1 MMMVISEIINDNFD
15 WICNKYDEKRGE
27 QNLDNIIQHR
37 RKERKK
43 KKNKRKLVQGE
54 EIGCTEYPTFQSA
67 TSSPISFSPNRGI
80 PSK

>member
-1 MMMVISEIINDNFD
+1 MMMMISEIINDRNFD

-43 KKNKRKLVQGE
+43 EKNKK
-54 EIGCTEYPTFQSA
+54 
-67 TSSPISFSPNRGI
+67 
-80 PSK
+80 